1 VADGGRIE
9 TCPEL
14 QGREIVMSSGLFNSS
29 QDCRDCSDFFAD
41 EELDILEF
49 PESFGK
55 PKVEKKIFDKQAMRW
70 ISMAVN
76 FRLEY
81 TLGP

>member
-1 VADGGRIE
+1 MLGSKQFDP
-9 TCPEL
+9 TL
-14 QGREIVMSSGLFNSS
+14 
-29 QDCRDCSDFFAD
+29 DFFAD

-55 PKVEKKIFDKQAMRW
+55 SKDKIFDKQAMRR

-76 FRLEY
+76 FRLET